1 MVERGESRSTTT
13 YLQQTVT
20 DADRQETATDPA
32 GQRRTTST
40 ERQEFDT
47 YG

>member
-1 MVERGESRSTTT
+1 MAERGESRSATRH
-13 YLQQTVT
+13 LQHTET

-32 GQRRTTST
+32 GPRQTNTHD
-40 ERQEFDT
+40 RQEFDT

>member
-1 MVERGESRSTTT
+1 MAKRGESRLPTTH
-13 YLQQTVT
+13 LQQTET

-32 GQRRTTST
+32 GRRQTTST